1 MSVRRLAE
9 VQPES
14 FAFTPEN
21 EAWGDAIIKKYPEGR
36 AGLGGDLAFVAGA
49 KAE

>member
-14 FAFTPEN
+14 FEFTPEN
-21 EAWGDAIIKKYPEGR
+21 KAWAEKEIAKYRR
-36 AGLGGDLAFVAGA
+36 AARPPR
-49 KAE
+49 